1 MYISVCISDAL
12 VISILSS
19 IVHVSVHH
27 ASEVL
32 ASSGNTPHA
41 SAAVR

>member
-1 MYISVCISDAL
+1 MYISVCIRDIL

-19 IVHVSVHH
+19 IVLVSVHH

-32 ASSGNTPHA
+32 ARSGNTPR
-41 SAAVR
+41 AAVR